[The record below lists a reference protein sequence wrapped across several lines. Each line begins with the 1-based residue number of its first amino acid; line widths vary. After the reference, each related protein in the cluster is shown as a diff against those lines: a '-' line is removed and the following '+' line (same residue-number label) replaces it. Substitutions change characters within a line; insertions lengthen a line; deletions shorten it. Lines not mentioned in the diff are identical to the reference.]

1 MPNTDAAIKEL
12 LDALQTVTTELKDR
26 TVGYAPESTNRAI
39 AMAEKLLL
47 KYLEPAL
54 TANPR
59 GRRSIKV
66 EVLNAENDG

>member
-12 LDALQTVTTELKDR
+12 LDALQTVTTELKER

-39 AMAEKLLL
+39 AEAEKLLL
-47 KYLEPAL
+47 KYAEPGR
-54 TANPR
+54 TAKPR

-66 EVLNAENDG
+66 EDLNAENDG